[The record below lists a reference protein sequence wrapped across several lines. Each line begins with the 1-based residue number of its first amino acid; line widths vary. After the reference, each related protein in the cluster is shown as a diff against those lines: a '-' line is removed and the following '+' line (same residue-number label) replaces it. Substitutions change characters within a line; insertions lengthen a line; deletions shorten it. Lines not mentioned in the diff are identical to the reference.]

1 MFSFFHIFLALL
13 ISLLIFSWGW
23 NYFSQQN
30 FLFSWRDNVTE
41 CHKPIEANISSMS
54 SWPFWLE
61 GSEILRLL
69 FFHLSL
75 RRPNTDD
82 WMLFFRLFAFFALSP
97 ARSAK
102 DLFWLLT
109 ECRQVLARL
118 FLLVRTGQWGLLG
131 TRLWGDKA
139 QWTFCLKVRN
149 FLWTLQWKAN
159 QTNMLSNYYKL
170 FFFYSDL
177 KYVRFIKYNKAHK
190 DEECQECMHDLNVL
204 VLLVTFCL

>member
-1 MFSFFHIFLALL
+1 MSHVFLLSHFSCSSDIIVNFQLRLKLFFTT
-13 ISLLIFSWGW
+13 S
-23 NYFSQQN
+23 
-30 FLFSWRDNVTE
+30 FLFSWRGDVTE

-82 WMLFFRLFAFFALSP
+82 RMLFFRLFALSP

-118 FLLVRTGQWGLLG
+118 FLLVRTGQRGLLG

-159 QTNMLSNYYKL
+159 QTNLLSNYYKL

-177 KYVRFIKYNKAHK
+177 KYVWFIKYNKAHK